1 MAAGAATATTI
12 AEYLMS
18 VWPEKRLLIE
28 TYKDSPLLGLIK
40 KERRGGRD
48 WRIPVRYTGQQGRS
62 ATFATA
68 LANQSSSEQ
77 VEFIL
82 TMAEDYGLGKVT
94 GEAVDLSDDN
104 VNALADAIDSEMEST
119 TEALKRSLC
128 VGIYGNGGGSLGR
141 RSSLSTN
148 TVTLT
153 NPGDCVNFEVGMVL
167 KASSADGTS
176 GAVRAGSATVTNVN
190 PSGGTVTVDS
200 AAGITGFADNDYL
213 FVEGDFGLKIKGLGA
228 WIPTSAPSSTAF
240 FGVDR
245 TVHIQRLAGHRYD
258 GSGAPVRE
266 TIRKALVECARFS
279 GFPDSV
285 FLNPTE
291 HFKLCEELE
300 GKVVYERSSNP
311 STPDVGFDGA
321 VILSPSGSK
330 VKVYSDP
337 SCPTGYGWALRLK
350 DWRFYHASK
359 GVPTIL
365 NRDGLTVQRSAS
377 ADAYEWRM
385 GYRGQM
391 ACVNPA
397 HQCAI
402 TF

>member
-1 MAAGAATATTI
+1 
-12 AEYLMS
+12 
-18 VWPEKRLLIE
+18 
-28 TYKDSPLLGLIK
+28 
-40 KERRGGRD
+40 
-48 WRIPVRYTGQQGRS
+48 
-62 ATFATA
+62 
-68 LANQSSSEQ
+68 
-77 VEFIL
+77 VEFVL

-148 TVTLT
+148 TITLT

-337 SCPTGYGWALRLK
+337 SMLPASSHSSVSLLALSVPRRIYSFCTSEISSSPRALGL
-350 DWRFYHASK
+350 RVRMISNTP
-359 GVPTIL
+359 GVSISTPMDTQLVGGSLGFSTIL
-365 NRDGLTVQRSAS
+365 STFSPSNTATPDFCAS
-377 ADAYEWRM
+377 SR
-385 GYRGQM
+385 
-391 ACVNPA
+391 VPS
-397 HQCAI
+397 
-402 TF
+402 